1 MVEIRKPVGR
11 PEKTDSDGNR
21 IVTKVINVNVPIKL
35 IEFLKDEGIN
45 RSEMFTD
52 VATSM
57 FKKKICNICYTK
69 LTETKIG
76 RQCEECAHQY
86 YIKTNGLIE
95 TFWKH
100 FYNCP
105 DCQEPYSHENTFSLT
120 KQGLQGCL
128 ECQET
133 KQQKLSDPFEDIMS
147 DSFTPEKRDDL

>member
-1 MVEIRKPVGR
+1 MTEIRKQVGR
-11 PEKTDSDGNR
+11 PEKTDSDGNTIIR
-21 IVTKVINVNVPIKL
+21 KVININVPIKL
-35 IEFLKDEGIN
+35 IEFLKDEGVN
-45 RSEMFTD
+45 RSELFTK
-52 VATSM
+52 VATRM
-57 FKKKICNICYTK
+57 HDHLICNVCYTK

-105 DCQEPYSHENTFSLT
+105 ECQEPYSHENTFALN

-133 KQQKLSDPFEDIMS
+133 KQERLDINE
-147 DSFTPEKRDDL
+147 FAPKEKNDVL

>member
-1 MVEIRKPVGR
+1 MEEIRKPVGR

>member
-1 MVEIRKPVGR
+1 MRESKKQVGR

-21 IVTKVINVNVPIKL
+21 IVHKVINVNVPIKL
-35 IEFLKDEGIN
+35 VEFLKDEGIN

-52 VATSM
+52 VATRM
-57 FKKKICNICYTK
+57 FKKKICNVCYTK
-69 LTETKIG
+69 LRETKIG

-105 DCQEPYSHENTFSLT
+105 ECKEPYSHENTFALT

-133 KQQKLSDPFEDIMS
+133 KQERLDINE
-147 DSFTPEKRDDL
+147 FAPKEKNDVL

>member
-1 MVEIRKPVGR
+1 VAEIRKQVGR

-21 IVTKVINVNVPIKL
+21 IITKVINVNVPIKL

-57 FKKKICNICYTK
+57 FTKKICNICYTK

-76 RQCEECAHQY
+76 RQCEECANQY
-86 YIKTNGLIE
+86 RIKTNGLIE

-105 DCQEPYSHENTFSLT
+105 DCQEPYSHENTFALT

-128 ECQET
+128 ECQEI
-133 KQQKLSDPFEDIMS
+133 KQERLDINE
-147 DSFTPEKRDDL
+147 FTPKEKNDAI